1 MRIRITPGGSIG
13 GTIRVPGDKSISH
26 RWLILASTALGRS
39 ALVDLPASLD
49 VRSMASCLG
58 TLSRKGRPALHTW
71 ASNDA
76 SVGDSHSSTWNVRV
90 QHLEGTPL
98 EVEGEGRSGLVQS
111 DRDLD
116 CGNSGTAMRLLAG
129 LVAAAPFR
137 SVLTGDESLRSRPM
151 ERIAEPLRAMGASIA
166 TREGGPP
173 LDIVGGGLRGITY
186 RTPVPS
192 AQVKGAIV
200 IAGLDAEGE
209 TVVDEALPTRDHT
222 ERAIRALGG
231 PIRVEG
237 SRIAVRRFQHEGFR
251 ATVPGDPSS
260 AAFLIVAAA
269 LSGRELTIE
278 GVGLNPSRL
287 HYLEVLGRMGVR
299 TERRIEREEIGEP
312 VGDLWVSPCDAISP
326 VRLDADE
333 VPLVIDEIPLVA
345 LLASHAGGESRFIG
359 AGELRFKESD
369 RLNGVARAI
378 VDLGGQATVEGD
390 DLVLGG
396 GGLRGGTTGALGD
409 HRMAMSLTVAAIG
422 SRGPVEVDGMEAADV
437 SFPGFIDAMRGLGS
451 SIEVVA

>member
-1 MRIRITPGGSIG
+1 
-13 GTIRVPGDKSISH
+13 
-26 RWLILASTALGRS
+26 
-39 ALVDLPASLD
+39 
-49 VRSMASCLG
+49 
-58 TLSRKGRPALHTW
+58 
-71 ASNDA
+71 
-76 SVGDSHSSTWNVRV
+76 
-90 QHLEGTPL
+90 
-98 EVEGEGRSGLVQS
+98 
-111 DRDLD
+111 
-116 CGNSGTAMRLLAG
+116 MRLLAG

-173 LDIVGGGLRGITY
+173 LDIVGGRLRGITY

-209 TVVDEALPTRDHT
+209 TVVDEPLPTRDHT

-312 VGDLWVSPCDAISP
+312 VGDLWVSPCDAIAS
-326 VRLDADE
+326 VRVDADE

-378 VDLGGQATVEGD
+378 VDLGGQAGVEGD
-390 DLVLGG
+390 DLVLAG

-422 SRGPVEVDGMEAADV
+422 SRGPVEVEGMEAADV